1 MDRFEDLLKSIGN
14 VPAPRAPPAPEQPQE
29 PTPARDVEAH
39 LARAAEDA
47 ASAASL
53 QRMAAEISWL
63 EGVQP
68 RFVGL
73 SHLFLDLN

>member
-14 VPAPRAPPAPEQPQE
+14 APAPSAPPAPPLQQE
-29 PTPARDVEAH
+29 LNPPGDVEAH
-39 LARAAEDA
+39 LARAADDA

-63 EGVQP
+63 EGV
-68 RFVGL
+68 
-73 SHLFLDLN
+73 